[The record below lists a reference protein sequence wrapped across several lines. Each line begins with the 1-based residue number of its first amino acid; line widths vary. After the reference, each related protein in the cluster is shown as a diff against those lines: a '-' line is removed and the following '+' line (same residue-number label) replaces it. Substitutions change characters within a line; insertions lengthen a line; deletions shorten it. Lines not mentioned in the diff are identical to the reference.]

1 MTVDLTLRDK
11 TLFLMKKF
19 LFGLPFLF
27 PVLLSPSTLAEKK
40 EGNFYIEVGGGY
52 QFPQSTTIKAP
63 ISGTTYKLDYEFDG
77 SGIYGLGLG
86 YDFGQ
91 WRLHGSFSKGTLS
104 LDSIKLDGSKLAIT
118 VEDIDVT
125 VLTLGGIYELTK
137 DSKIT
142 PFVGSGL
149 SYQSGSDA
157 LAAVQTGGTETNFTV
172 SGDELW
178 AIQLTAG
185 LAYELKEDIDIY
197 ASLGSAIPLSESNL
211 PAGWTAED
219 PTVIGYSFGLI
230 YSF

>member
-1 MTVDLTLRDK
+1 
-11 TLFLMKKF
+11 MKKI
-19 LFGLPFLF
+19 LIGLAFLF
-27 PVLLSPSTLAEKK
+27 PALLSSSTLADEK
-40 EGNFYIEVGGGY
+40 EGNFYLEVGGGY

-91 WRLHGSFSKGTLS
+91 WRLHGSLSKGTLS

-118 VEDIDVT
+118 IEDIDVT
-125 VLTLGGIYELTK
+125 VWTLGGIYELTK
-137 DSKIT
+137 DSKFT
-142 PFVGSGL
+142 PFLGSGL

-157 LAAVQTGGTETNFTV
+157 LATVQTGGTTTNFTV

-178 AIQLTAG
+178 AVQLTAG
-185 LAYELKEDIDIY
+185 LAYEIKEDIDIY

>member
-1 MTVDLTLRDK
+1 
-11 TLFLMKKF
+11 MKKF
-19 LFGLPFLF
+19 LFSLSLLF
-27 PVLLSPSTLAEKK
+27 PALFSSSTLAQEK
-40 EGNFYIEVGGGY
+40 EGNFYLEVGGGY

-91 WRLHGSFSKGTLS
+91 WRLHGSLTKGTLS

-118 VEDIDVT
+118 IEDIDVT
-125 VLTLGGIYELTK
+125 IWTLGGIYELTK
-137 DSKIT
+137 DSKFT
-142 PFVGSGL
+142 PFLGSGL

-157 LAAVQTGGTETNFTV
+157 LATVQTGGTKINFTV

-178 AIQLTAG
+178 AVQLTAG

>member
-1 MTVDLTLRDK
+1 
-11 TLFLMKKF
+11 MKKF
-19 LFGLPFLF
+19 IFGLSLLF
-27 PVLLSPSTLAEKK
+27 PALLSTSTLAEEK
-40 EGNFYIEVGGGY
+40 EGNFYLELVGGY

-77 SGIYGLGLG
+77 SRIYGLGLG

-91 WRLHGSFSKGTLS
+91 WRLHGSLSKGTLS

-118 VEDIDVT
+118 IEDIDVT
-125 VLTLGGIYELTK
+125 VWTLGGIYEFTK
-137 DSKIT
+137 DSKFT
-142 PFVGSGL
+142 PFLGSGL

-157 LAAVQTGGTETNFTV
+157 LATVQTGGTTTNFTV

-178 AIQLTAG
+178 AVQLTAG

>member
-1 MTVDLTLRDK
+1 
-11 TLFLMKKF
+11 MKKY
-19 LFGLPFLF
+19 LFGLSLLF
-27 PVLLSPSTLAEKK
+27 PALFSTSTLAEER
-40 EGNFYIEVGGGY
+40 EGNFYLEVGGGY

-91 WRLHGSFSKGTLS
+91 WRLHGSLSKGMLS

-118 VEDIDVT
+118 IEDIDVT
-125 VLTLGGIYELTK
+125 VWTLSSIYELTK
-137 DSKIT
+137 DSKFT
-142 PFVGSGL
+142 PFLGSGF

-157 LAAVQTGGTETNFTV
+157 LATVQTGGTTTNFTV

-178 AIQLTAG
+178 AVQLTAG
-185 LAYELKEDIDIY
+185 LAYELKKDIDIY